1 MATSRQDDQGGTQ
14 VQHIQLRH
22 MYYHCDL
29 SPACVATARR
39 STDAGGHAIPAA
51 DSAHRGSAATTAA
64 FQESQAL
71 GEATGPVQPSL
82 RLPGL
87 HRTVLQRAPQR
98 PTSARRRHDLSFV
111 TLVQGTA
118 VLVYSQPAP
127 ARAALSLTPSSLV
140 SQESRFQ
147 KPALPELW
155 PDRHPAGEVAPPL
168 AYKILP
174 EYH

>member
-1 MATSRQDDQGGTQ
+1 MSRQDDQGGTQ
-14 VQHIQLRH
+14 VQRIQLRH
-22 MYYHCDL
+22 MYHHCEV

-39 STDAGGHAIPAA
+39 SSGAGGHAGPAT
-51 DSAHRGSAATTAA
+51 DSARRSCAATATA

-71 GEATGPVQPSL
+71 GEATGPVQPSM

-87 HRTVLQRAPQR
+87 HRTVLQRAPPR

-127 ARAALSLTPSSLV
+127 ARAALSLPLGSLV

-147 KPALPELW
+147 KPALPELGGPSPSW
-155 PDRHPAGEVAPPL
+155 GSCTPTGVQDTP
-168 AYKILP
+168 
-174 EYH
+174 